1 MSRESN
7 LFKMPN
13 LKAKYTFVSP
23 TTGNTYVLH
32 VQTGPLTNPIRTIDN
47 PNAIGWPILSGTLV
61 TVIEGV
67 STSYSVPPG
76 GTSGMIYNGLW
87 QSASSS
93 PQGGPLCQGIEN
105 LIVTPFDGKSTPIS
119 AVSGTSVQITLGKL
133 SDTANLIS
141 SVFPPQ

>member
-1 MSRESN
+1 MA
-7 LFKMPN
+7 N

-32 VQTGPLTNPIRTIDN
+32 VQTGPLTNPIPTIDN
-47 PNAIGWPILSGTLV
+47 PNAIGWPILTGTLV

-67 STSYSVPPG
+67 PTTYVVPPG

-119 AVSGTSVQITLGKL
+119 ANSNNSVQITLGTL
-133 SDTANLIS
+133 NDTATLS
-141 SVFPPQ
+141 SFVFPPQ

>member
-1 MSRESN
+1 
-7 LFKMPN
+7 MPN

-23 TTGNTYVLH
+23 ITGNTYVLH
-32 VQTGPLTNPIRTIDN
+32 VQTGPFTNPIVTLDN
-47 PNAIGWPILSGTLV
+47 PNCIGWTILSGTFV
-61 TVIEGV
+61 TVIDGV
-67 STSYSVPPG
+67 STSYNVPSG
-76 GTSGMIYNGLW
+76 NTGMIYNGLW
-87 QSASSS
+87 QSAAAS
-93 PQGGPLCQGIEN
+93 PDGSALCQGIDR